1 MSLLRQGRAQVLT
14 IYLGESDQWQGGP
27 LYVAIV
33 QYLREQG
40 SAGATVTR
48 AIEGYGAGARLHEGG
63 GLRWSSDAPIVIQV
77 VDAPERLRRCLP
89 HLEEMLSGGL

>member
-1 MSLLRQGRAQVLT
+1 MSLLRQGKAQVLT
-14 IYLGESDQWQGGP
+14 LYLGESDQWQGVP

-63 GLRWSSDAPIVIQV
+63 GLRWSSDAPI
-77 VDAPERLRRCLP
+77 
-89 HLEEMLSGGL
+89 